1 MSGRDCKSVA
11 KRRAIW
17 KFFGVEAGVSKVP
30 QGEKTRLARL
40 ECLEERALLAV
51 LADAAVEQSEWATH
65 NESALEIPA
74 FADAQESGV
83 ATFAVIGFGTGTTTA
98 VAESLA
104 VADAES
110 AKLPGVPSGLQL
122 ENFNAETKTATLRWD
137 AVADATECEV
147 ELSLDAGATW
157 SPVGSV
163 SGDANEIALTN
174 LPDAAVVRCRA
185 RATNGALTSI
195 WANAAFA
202 VGEIETNGT
211 RETAVALGDLTG
223 CAQNLTQTAGGE
235 YGEDW
240 FSFEIPSVGAADDR
254 LTLSYEHDYSKH
266 YLNFELYNAEGTRL
280 TSATGSTGEKSIS
293 LKNRAAGT
301 YYVRVYPYRGG
312 ATQYSL
318 TVETAATAPD
328 APTHLRVDAL
338 NTAKKTA
345 VLTWDDVDGE
355 TGYVVESSLDGTTWT
370 TLGIAEANA
379 TTFDVSDAAAGVKY
393 RARAVGEFEYSNWT
407 ETSLTGGNDGA
418 RRRRRERR
426 RSFVPRSAR
435 VGGSRRDRRV

>member
-1 MSGRDCKSVA
+1 M
-11 KRRAIW
+11 
-17 KFFGVEAGVSKVP
+17 
-30 QGEKTRLARL
+30 
-40 ECLEERALLAV
+40 
-51 LADAAVEQSEWATH
+51 
-65 NESALEIPA
+65 
-74 FADAQESGV
+74 
-83 ATFAVIGFGTGTTTA
+83 
-98 VAESLA
+98 
-104 VADAES
+104 
-110 AKLPGVPSGLQL
+110 KLIFP
-122 ENFNAETKTATLRWD
+122 
-137 AVADATECEV
+137 
-147 ELSLDAGATW
+147 
-157 SPVGSV
+157 
-163 SGDANEIALTN
+163 I
-174 LPDAAVVRCRA
+174 
-185 RATNGALTSI
+185 
-195 WANAAFA
+195 
-202 VGEIETNGT
+202 
-211 RETAVALGDLTG
+211 
-223 CAQNLTQTAGGE
+223 
-235 YGEDW
+235 
-240 FSFEIPSVGAADDR
+240 
-254 LTLSYEHDYSKH
+254 YSKH